1 MGHPIYHLELFAR
14 NCRAELR
21 LNDLPLISLTPQ
33 DEMPVTFA
41 PPINPF
47 LVGELN
53 LVDVDILPM
62 LDAAGAP
69 ITTFADAEISG
80 NVRRFEKGDIFAP
93 GAGDVVAELAI
104 PEDLKER
111 VREEGLELPQQFTHI
126 FANEAVDFSAELS
139 NATPFSDRE
148 ALVDY
153 ALFLR
158 DLAAARD
165 AAGLLAEMDPKI
177 HAFVHA
183 YDEPYEAFADSLRQE
198 LAAFVAMPLVV
209 DFDRA
214 AIELR
219 SCCSGRLWELRRIPG
234 LPLLQSEP
242 DALGAVTQFPIV
254 VAERDGRL
262 RVVR

>member
-1 MGHPIYHLELFAR
+1 MGHPLYHLELVVR
-14 NCRAELR
+14 GCRAELR
-21 LNDLPLISLTPQ
+21 LNDLPLISLTPS

-62 LDAAGAP
+62 LDAEGAP

-80 NVRRFEKGDIFAP
+80 NVRRFEKGDIVAP
-93 GAGDVVAELAI
+93 GAGDVVAEFAI
-104 PEDLKER
+104 PDDLKER

-126 FANEAVDFSAELS
+126 FANEVIDFTAELGD
-139 NATPFSDRE
+139 APAFSDRE
-148 ALVDY
+148 ALIDY
-153 ALFLR
+153 ALRLR

-177 HAFVHA
+177 HAWVAA
-183 YDEPYEAFADSLRQE
+183 YDEPYQAFADSLRTE
-198 LAAFVAMPLVV
+198 LAAFVALPLVV
-209 DFDRA
+209 DFDRDE
-214 AIELR
+214 IELR
-219 SCCSGRLWELRRIPG
+219 SCCAGRLWELRRTPG
-234 LPLLQSEP
+234 QPLLQSEP
-242 DALGAVTQFPIV
+242 DADGAVTQFPIV
-254 VAERDGRL
+254 VAPRDGRL

>member
-1 MGHPIYHLELFAR
+1 MGHPIYHLELVAR

-21 LNDLPLISLTPQ
+21 LNDLPLISLTPH

-41 PPINPF
+41 PPVNPF

-62 LDAAGAP
+62 LDASGAP

-80 NVRRFEKGDIFAP
+80 NVRRFEKGDVFAP
-93 GAGDVVAELAI
+93 GAGEVVTEFAI
-104 PEDLKER
+104 PDDLKDR

-126 FANEAVDFSAELS
+126 FSNEVIDFSAELS
-139 NATPFSDRE
+139 GAPAFSDRE
-148 ALVDY
+148 ALLDY

-158 DLAAARD
+158 DLAAAHD

-177 HAFVHA
+177 HAFVAA
-183 YDEPYEAFADSLRQE
+183 YDEPYQAFADSLRQE
-198 LAAFVAMPLVV
+198 LTSFVAMPLVV
-209 DFDRA
+209 DFGRDQV
-214 AIELR
+214 ELR
-219 SCCSGRLWELRRIPG
+219 SCCAGRLWELRRIPG

-242 DALGAVTQFPIV
+242 DAEGAVTQFPVV
-254 VAERDGRL
+254 VAPREGRL